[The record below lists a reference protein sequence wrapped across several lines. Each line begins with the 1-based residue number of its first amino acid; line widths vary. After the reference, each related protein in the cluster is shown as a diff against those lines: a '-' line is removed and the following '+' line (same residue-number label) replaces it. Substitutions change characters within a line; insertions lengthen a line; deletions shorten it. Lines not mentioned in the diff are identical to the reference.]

1 MITIVGLGVEN
12 GDLTL
17 KGKNAI
23 LDGVKAGRKI
33 VVRTGNTRSYESVLE
48 LGVEHKTLDFV
59 YEKSRSFKTLN
70 KNLAREVLKSG
81 DDTIYLVDG
90 SASEDNSVKELIRST
105 RGKIEIIG
113 GVSKVSALAEKV
125 NFKGC
130 SYTAVSA
137 YEIFERAKKGLT
149 LPLLIYDVDDR
160 ALAGDVKLLLGDLFG
175 DEAELK
181 FVKNG
186 KAKKIK
192 TYELDRQK
200 SYDYSTA
207 IGLDETDVLEKERFT
222 LDDLKE
228 LVVRLRAPNG
238 CPWDR
243 VQTPESIKMD
253 VIEEAYELVDAIDC
267 DDDEKILEE
276 TGDILLQAV
285 FHAVMKE
292 ERACFNLTDVLTG
305 ICKKIITRHT
315 HVFGKDK
322 ATNEADALSVWD
334 KNKMQ
339 EKSQTTFADSVND
352 VPKCFPAA
360 LRAQKIGKRASK
372 AGLDFSSVE
381 TAVESLKKEIEEFK
395 TAYATGDK
403 VGAEKEL
410 GDVLFSAVN
419 VGRKAGFDAEK
430 TLKESAERFA
440 KRFTLAEEKAL
451 KDGRKVTE
459 LTQEEWDSYYVQAK
473 AQLTGES
480 NV

>member
-1 MITIVGLGVEN
+1 MITVVGLGVEK
-12 GDLTL
+12 GDLTER
-17 KGKNAI
+17 GKAVI
-23 LDGVKAGRKI
+23 LDGAKTGRKI
-33 VVRTGNTRSYESVLE
+33 VVRTGNTRSYESVLA
-48 LGVEHKTLDFV
+48 LSVEHTTLDFV
-59 YEKSRSFKTLN
+59 YGKSRSFKTLN
-70 KNLAREVLKSG
+70 RNLAREVLGFG

-90 SASEDNSVKELIRST
+90 SASEDNSVKELTKLT

-113 GVSKVSALAEKV
+113 GVSKVSAIAEKV

-137 YEIFERAKKGLT
+137 YEIFDRAKKGLN
-149 LPLLIYDVDDR
+149 LPLLVYDMDDR

-175 DEAELK
+175 DELCMK
-181 FVKNG
+181 FVTGG
-186 KAKKIK
+186 KSKKIK
-192 TYELDRQK
+192 VYELDRQK
-200 SYDYSTA
+200 AYDYSTA
-207 IGLDETDVLEKERFT
+207 IGLDERDLLEKERFT

-292 ERACFNLTDVLTG
+292 ERASFNLTDVLTG

-322 ATNEADALSVWD
+322 ATTETDALSVWD

-339 EKSQTTFADSVND
+339 EKSQVTFADAVND
-352 VPKCFPAA
+352 VPKGFPAA

-381 TAVESLKKEIEEFK
+381 NAVECLKNGIDDFK
-395 TAYATGDK
+395 TAYKTDDK
-403 VGAEKEL
+403 DDAEKVL
-410 GDVLFSAVN
+410 GDLLFLAVSA
-419 VGRKAGFDAEK
+419 GRKAGCDAEK
-430 TLKESAERFA
+430 ALKESAERFA
-440 KRFTLAEEKAL
+440 KRFTLAEKLAL
-451 KDGRKVTE
+451 NDGRNVTDLTKKEWEEYYLKAKV
-459 LTQEEWDSYYVQAK
+459 L
-473 AQLTGES
+473 GE
-480 NV
+480 NDV

>member
-1 MITIVGLGVEN
+1 MVTVVGLGVEK
-12 GDLTL
+12 GDLTER
-17 KGKNAI
+17 GKAVI
-23 LDGVKAGRKI
+23 LDVARTGGKI
-33 VVRTGNTRSYESVLE
+33 VVRTGKTRSYESVLE
-48 LGVEHKTLDFV
+48 LGVEHTTLDFV
-59 YEKSRSFKTLN
+59 YDKSRSFKTLN
-70 KNLAREVLKSG
+70 RNLAREILKFG
-81 DDTIYLVDG
+81 DDTVYLVDG
-90 SASEDNSVKELIRST
+90 SASEDNSVKELIKLT

-113 GVSKVSALAEKV
+113 GVSKVSAIAEKV

-137 YEIFERAKKGLT
+137 YEIFERAKKGLN
-149 LPLLIYDVDDR
+149 LPLLVYDMDDR

-175 DEAELK
+175 DELCVK
-181 FVKNG
+181 FVTGG

-192 TYELDRQK
+192 VYELDRQK
-200 SYDYSTA
+200 NYDYSTA
-207 IGLDETDVLEKERFT
+207 IGLDEVELLQKSRFT

-292 ERACFNLTDVLTG
+292 ERAGFNLTDVLTG
-305 ICKKIITRHT
+305 ICTKIITRHT

-322 ATNEADALSVWD
+322 ATNETDALSVWD

-339 EKSQTTFADSVND
+339 EKSQKTFADSVND
-352 VPKCFPAA
+352 VPKGFPSA
-360 LRAQKIGKRASK
+360 LRAQKISKRASK
-372 AGLDFSSVE
+372 AGFDFATVDG
-381 TAVESLKKEIEEFK
+381 AVERLKLDIDEFMK
-395 TAYATGDK
+395 TYRTGETES
-403 VGAEKEL
+403 AEKRL
-410 GDVLFSAVN
+410 GDLLFSAVSM
-419 VGRKAGFDAEK
+419 GRKAGCDAEK
-430 TLKESAERFA
+430 ALKESAERFA
-440 KRFTLAEEKAL
+440 KRFTVAEKLALQDGKSATDLTKTEWDEYYEKA
-451 KDGRKVTE
+451 KKE
-459 LTQEEWDSYYVQAK
+459 LAGDE
-473 AQLTGES
+473 